1 MNLRVFLY
9 DRKSEVFL
17 FNRMKS
23 NRRLILVAIIIF
35 ILVADQVLKFWIK
48 TTMSLGDEIIVFKD
62 WFILHFVENN
72 GMAFGFEFAGEYGKM
87 FLSIFRIVAVI
98 AIGWYLFKLT
108 KDKKIPFG
116 FLVCIGLIFAG
127 AIGNIIDS
135 LFYGI
140 IFNHSYGQVAN
151 VFPEG
156 GGYSSFLHGRVVD
169 MFYFPLIQGEYPDW
183 FPFVGGQYFI
193 FFRPVF
199 NIADSSI
206 TVGIFSILIFYRGY
220 FGNSEEEKNSENE
233 SAARHESS
241 EDRESAE
248 KS

>member
-1 MNLRVFLY
+1 
-9 DRKSEVFL
+9 
-17 FNRMKS
+17 
-23 NRRLILVAIIIF
+23 
-35 ILVADQVLKFWIK
+35 
-48 TTMSLGDEIIVFKD
+48 MSLGDEIVVFKD

-87 FLSIFRIVAVI
+87 FLSIFRIIAVI

-108 KDKKIPFG
+108 KEKEIPFG
-116 FLVCIGLIFAG
+116 FLAAMALIFAG

-135 LFYGI
+135 LFYGM

-151 VFPEG
+151 IFPEG

-169 MFYFPLIQGEYPDW
+169 MFYFPLIQGTYPDW
-183 FPFVGGQYFI
+183 IPFKGGDYFI

-206 TVGIFSILIFYRGY
+206 TIGIFSILIFYRDY
-220 FGNSEEEKNSENE
+220 FGKPDHGEEEEKDYSESTEENSSGQNE
-233 SAARHESS
+233 STERS
-241 EDRESAE
+241 
-248 KS
+248 